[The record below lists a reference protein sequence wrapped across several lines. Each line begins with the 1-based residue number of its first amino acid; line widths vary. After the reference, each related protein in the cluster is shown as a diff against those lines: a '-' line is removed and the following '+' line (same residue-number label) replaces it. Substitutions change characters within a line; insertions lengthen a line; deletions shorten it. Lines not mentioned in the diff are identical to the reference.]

1 MRIAILGAGAMGCAL
16 ARRWADS
23 GHAVTLSFARDA
35 QALAKRAS
43 EIGAASAS
51 VADAVESADVI
62 LFAARW
68 PNLDLVLA
76 QTGSLDG
83 RLLLDCSNPMNDD
96 DTDLVPGLSGG
107 ETLAQRTAARVVKIF
122 NTIPAELLQA
132 PRSKK
137 RFDVLFATDHDDAK
151 EIAIQLAHGAS
162 FDPVHVGPLSLSGRL
177 ESFALLVAQLAYEQG
192 DVPELGYRFRTLDI

>member
-16 ARRWADS
+16 ARRWADA
-23 GHAVTLSFARDA
+23 GHRVALSFARDPA
-35 QALAKRAS
+35 ALARRAS
-43 EIGAASAS
+43 EVGAEAAS
-51 VADAVESADVI
+51 VGDAVKGADVV

-68 PNLDLVLA
+68 PTLDLVLA
-76 QTGSLDG
+76 QAGPLTG
-83 RLLLDCSNPMNDD
+83 RVLLDCSNPMNED
-96 DTDLVPGLSGG
+96 DTDLVPGESGG
-107 ETLAQRTAARVVKIF
+107 ATLARRTGARVVKIF

-137 RFDVLFATDHDDAK
+137 RFDVLFATDDENAK

-162 FDPVHVGPLSLSGRL
+162 FDPVLVGPLSLSGRL

-192 DVPELGYRFRTLDI
+192 DVPELGYRFRTVDF